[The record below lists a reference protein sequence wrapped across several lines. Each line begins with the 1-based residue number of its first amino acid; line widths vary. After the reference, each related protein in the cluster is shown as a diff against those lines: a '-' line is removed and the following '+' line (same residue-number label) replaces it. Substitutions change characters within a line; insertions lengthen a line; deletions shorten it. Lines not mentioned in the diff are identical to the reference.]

1 MSQVQGQRHGPRR
14 IAILGSTGSIGVSA
28 LSVAAHL
35 RSQVKVTAL
44 AAGRNARQLWAQA
57 KAVKPAYVALADP
70 QGGAWLK
77 AQAAKLAKGW
87 RPTVLAGP
95 DALERVAAEAP
106 ADIVLTAVVGAVGLK
121 PTLAAMRRGRH
132 IALANKETL
141 VAAGELVA
149 ATARKHK
156 VWLLP
161 VDSEHNAIFQCL
173 EAVPQPGHVKRLV
186 LTASGGPFRG
196 MSAAQLKAVRLDQA
210 LKHPTW
216 AMGPKITIDSA
227 TLMNKGLEVI
237 EAHWLFGL
245 SYDRIDVVVH
255 PQSVIHSMVET
266 IDGSL
271 LAQLGPTDMRLPI
284 QHAFTW
290 PDKMP
295 HAMPAL
301 DLLKVP
307 ALTFQAPDLK
317 RFPCLA
323 HAYRAGRAGGSAPA
337 ALNAANEVAVDAFLK
352 GRLGFVGIA
361 TLLGRVLDAYLR
373 RPAEA
378 RRADTLARVLDA
390 DAWGRAAANERLSAK
405 GKP

>member
-1 MSQVQGQRHGPRR
+1 MNRQPTTPRGPRR
-14 IAILGSTGSIGVSA
+14 IAILGSTGSIGRSA

-35 RSQVKVTAL
+35 KGEVRITAL
-44 AAGRNARQLWAQA
+44 AAGSSAQALWAQA
-57 KAVKPAYVALADP
+57 LRVKPAWLALADL
-70 QGGAWLK
+70 QAGAWLK
-77 AQAAKLAKGW
+77 GRAAAQKGW
-87 RPTVLAGP
+87 RPTVLTGP
-95 DALERVAAEAP
+95 DALERLAERAP

-121 PTLAAMRRGRH
+121 PTLAAMRQGRH

-149 ATARKHK
+149 ATARRHK

-173 EAVPQPGHVKRLV
+173 EAVPDAGHVKRLV

-196 MSAAQLKAVRLDQA
+196 MSAAQLKAVRVEQA

-216 AMGPKITIDSA
+216 AMGPKITVDSA

-245 SYDRIDVVVH
+245 GYDRIDVVVH

-290 PDKMP
+290 PGKRP

-301 DLLKVP
+301 DLLKLP
-307 ALTFQAPDLK
+307 PLTFQAPDLQ

-323 HAYRAGRAGGSAPA
+323 HAYRAGRAGGAAPA
-337 ALNAANEVAVDAFLK
+337 VLNAANEVAVEAFLK
-352 GRLGFVGIA
+352 GRLSFDGIPR
-361 TLLGRVLDAYLR
+361 LLGRVLDACLR
-373 RPAEA
+373 QPPEA
-378 RRADTLARVLDA
+378 RQADSLAKVLES
-390 DAWGRAAANERLSAK
+390 DAWGRRQARERLTLK
-405 GKP
+405 GRP

>member
-1 MSQVQGQRHGPRR
+1 MARAKRV
-14 IAILGSTGSIGVSA
+14 AILGSTGSIGRSA
-28 LSVAAHL
+28 LQVAAHL
-35 RSQVKVTAL
+35 RGEVQVTAL
-44 AAGRNARQLWAQA
+44 AAGKDARGLWRQA
-57 KAVKPAYVALADP
+57 LAVRPRFLALADEA
-70 QGGAWLK
+70 GAAWIR
-77 AQAAKLAKGW
+77 AQAARVPGY
-87 RPTVLAGP
+87 RPRVFGGP
-95 DALERVAAEAP
+95 LALERVAAEAP
-106 ADIVLTAVVGAVGLK
+106 ADLVLTAVVGAVGLK
-121 PTLAAMRRGRH
+121 PTLAAIERGRH

-196 MSAAQLKAVRLDQA
+196 MGAAQLNAVRVEQA

-245 SYDRIDVVVH
+245 GYDRIDVVVH

-290 PDKMP
+290 PDKRP

-323 HAYRAGRAGGSAPA
+323 HAYRAGRAGGAAPA
-337 ALNAANEVAVDAFLK
+337 VLNAANEVAVDAFLK
-352 GRLGFVGIA
+352 GRLSFVGIPA
-361 TLLGRVLDAYLR
+361 LLGRVLEAYLR
-373 RPAEA
+373 KPAA
-378 RRADTLARVLDA
+378 QRQAGTLAKVLDA
-390 DAWGRAAANERLSAK
+390 DAWGRRAAGERLTLK